1 MKLAVTSPVRFT
13 VAPLSQFPA
22 KLKSLLYWPL
32 DADIEMVAGPTA
44 SRTQINDAGAD
55 VWYDDVVVDW
65 VKVIGYVPLALLL
78 IVKLKVFG
86 FGTEEPHVYVK
97 LPPASAAVTPPN
109 VTIFPVVQDPV
120 TVSGVEP
127 FV

>member
-22 KLKSLLYWPL
+22 KLKSLIYWLL

-78 IVKLKVFG
+78 IVKLKAF
-86 FGTEEPHVYVK
+86 EAHVEVK
-97 LPPASAAVTPPN
+97 LPPASAAVTPAN
-109 VTIFPVVQDPV
+109 VTKLPVVQDPV
-120 TVSGVEP
+120 TVSVEP